1 MRTEVT
7 WIAIFLVFNSI
18 LFLAGEA
25 AAQIVPGEGL
35 DTGLGGG
42 NSITGVVY
50 DPFGQKM
57 SRRIQVRLSTITR
70 GDRISMT
77 DDNGT
82 FQFRGLVAG
91 SYQLTIDKEKDF
103 EPYSQSITIIQM
115 RGGPVQTLHYNVRLQ
130 ARGSGDAKP
139 GVVDASFAALPES
152 GRELY
157 MAAQEL
163 ARKGDHSGAV
173 RNLMVITRDF
183 PKFMNGFNELGVSY
197 LKLNEIGKAE
207 AAFRSALDID
217 PNAPTPLVN
226 YGITLVT
233 LRRYAEAETILIK
246 ASNLKAPLPTVHYFL
261 GQALAN
267 QGKFAEAE
275 KELNSALKLGGDQMN
290 EGRRVLAI
298 IYASRGERKKA
309 AEELEKY
316 LKANP
321 KAEDAQQLRERIDQL
336 KQQK

>member
-1 MRTEVT
+1 MRTRVSAF
-7 WIAIFLVFNSI
+7 WIILVLGTMLHF
-18 LFLAGEA
+18 AGRA
-25 AAQIVPGEGL
+25 AGQIVPGEGL

-50 DPFGQKM
+50 DPFGQKL
-57 SRRIQVRLSTITR
+57 SRRIQVRLSTMTR

-91 SYQLTIDKEKDF
+91 TYLLTIDKEKDF
-103 EPYSQSITIIQM
+103 EPYSQSISIIQM
-115 RGGPVQTLHYNVRLQ
+115 RGGPVQTLHYNVRL
-130 ARGSGDAKP
+130 RSRVSGDAKP
-139 GVVDASFAALPES
+139 SVVDASFAALPES
-152 GRELY
+152 GRALY
-157 MAAQEL
+157 TSAQEL
-163 ARKGDHSGAV
+163 ANKGDHLGAV
-173 RNLMVITRDF
+173 RNLTLLTRDF
-183 PKFMNGFNELGVSY
+183 PRFMNGFNDLGVSY

-207 AAFRSALDID
+207 MAFRAALEIE
-217 PNAPTPLVN
+217 PNAPAPLVN

-233 LRRYAEAETILIK
+233 LKRYAEAETILMK
-246 ASNLKAPLPTVHYFL
+246 AGNLKGPIATVHYFL

-267 QGKFAEAE
+267 QGKFTEAE

-290 EGRRVLAI
+290 EGRRVLAV

-309 AEELEKY
+309 ANELERY
-316 LKANP
+316 LKVNP
-321 KAEDAQQLRERIDQL
+321 KAADAQQLSERIDQL